1 MLMTGRLEHCQNPD
15 ARILIGLP
23 TSLPTYL
30 PRALSRTRPGNTR
43 QRGNAATR
51 QRGNAATRQRGN
63 AATRQRGNAATRQR
77 GNAKGHG
84 PQRGGASAVVTTT
97 LNERRGV
104 DKKKYATQ

>member
-1 MLMTGRLEHCQNPD
+1 L
-15 ARILIGLP
+15 AYLP
-23 TSLPTYL
+23 PCLPTY
-30 PRALSRTRPGNTR
+30 RALSLAPDR
-43 QRGNAATR
+43 AT
-51 QRGNAATRQRGN
+51 RGNAATRQRGN